1 MKFSV
6 IILLTILGTRS
17 CQNKELTGTWVNE
30 VDSLAKMIF
39 FKNKFWSVYDQ
50 DTLSQGTF
58 KRMNYSCDTTYLEKK
73 VKADFIWLKDEDE
86 TCYEITGIS
95 DSILAY
101 RFTKSGKLHVF
112 KKRVE

>member
-1 MKFSV
+1 M
-6 IILLTILGTRS
+6 LGTRS
-17 CQNKELTGTWVNE
+17 CQNRELTGTWVNE

-58 KRMNYSCDTTYLEKK
+58 KWMNYSCDTTFLEKK
-73 VKADFIWLKDEDE
+73 VKADFILLKDEYE
-86 TCYEITGIS
+86 TCYEISGIT